1 MDTYTPI
8 PGATAE
14 AVPLLARG
22 EEPPAGPKAGP
33 SSRRV
38 CCHNSSTLY
47 YILFYVQLTVLN
59 YRSYLHALSQASGH
73 NLDRLGQVA

>member
-22 EEPPAGPKAGP
+22 EEPPAGPEG
-33 SSRRV
+33 
-38 CCHNSSTLY
+38 
-47 YILFYVQLTVLN
+47 
-59 YRSYLHALSQASGH
+59 
-73 NLDRLGQVA
+73 